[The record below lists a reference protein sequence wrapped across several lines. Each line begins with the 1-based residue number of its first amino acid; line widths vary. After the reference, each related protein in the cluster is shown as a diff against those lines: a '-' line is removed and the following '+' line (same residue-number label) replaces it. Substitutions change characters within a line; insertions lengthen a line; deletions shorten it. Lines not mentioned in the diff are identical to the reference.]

1 MFGALRNK
9 GPSLTTKWQEG
20 RLTNG
25 NFDARVKAARLKP
38 QADELPQLEALVLDL
53 DRAAAALRGPMPYA
67 LEPLAAL
74 HLTQAQDD

>member
-1 MFGALRNK
+1 MFEALRNK
-9 GPSLTTKWQEG
+9 GQSLMTKWQEG
-20 RLTNG
+20 RLMNG
-25 NFDARVKAARLKP
+25 NFDARVRAARLKP

-74 HLTQAQDD
+74 HLTQAQDE